1 MRPTTPILILSACF
15 LFLPGASPSQEAAPH
30 VEVGVEQQVKDKWEP
45 RDLTTVFRAADEIRF
60 RFRSSFSGNLLLINR
75 SSEGESRV
83 LKSSGDDTTALQV
96 EAGQTY
102 YIPDGRGVYE
112 VAGKPGFDT
121 VYWIVTPSAVAAPPI
136 EKTPGK
142 VVSTL
147 VPRCHPGGLRARG
160 LCTDQNAGVHPADPG
175 GLQKVTG
182 GAELKSRDLT
192 IKREGERATI
202 TAKSSDPG
210 VFIYELRIAHR

>member
-1 MRPTTPILILSACF
+1 MRPHSPALMISVCL
-15 LFLPGASPSQEAAPH
+15 LFLPASSSSQEATPQ
-30 VEVGVEQQVKDKWEP
+30 VEVGVEQQVKDKWES
-45 RDLTTVFRAADEIRF
+45 RDLATVFRAADEIRF

-75 SSEGESRV
+75 SSEGQSRV
-83 LKSSGDDTTALQV
+83 LKASGADNTALQV

-112 VAGKPGFDT
+112 VSGKPGFDT
-121 VYWIVTPSAVAAPPI
+121 VYWIVTPSSLPAPAV
-136 EKTPGK
+136 ENTPGK
-142 VVSTL
+142 IVSTL
-147 VPRCHPGGLRARG
+147 VPRCSHGGLRARG
-160 LCTDQNAGVHPADPG
+160 VCTDENAGVHPADPG

-182 GAELKSRDLT
+182 GTELKSRDLK

-202 TAKSSDPG
+202 TAKSADPG